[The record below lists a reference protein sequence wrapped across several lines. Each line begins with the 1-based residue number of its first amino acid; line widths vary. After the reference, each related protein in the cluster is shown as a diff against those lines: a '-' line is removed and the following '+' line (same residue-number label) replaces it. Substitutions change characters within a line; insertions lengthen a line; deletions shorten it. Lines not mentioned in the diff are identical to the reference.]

1 MVYGIVLPTLDV
13 IIFDCKATYN
23 GTPSVYM
30 LTPFRSSK
38 LDTSLQRG
46 VSIES
51 IHVRSYCLNCGSRS
65 NVVRNWSFFRSFQC
79 QKSAFLQCYWM
90 PPPRSWTCSNT
101 RSKKSFIF
109 LQTPWPMAWSLRTK
123 NTEGTHPD
131 DGNPT
136 GPTLTLDE
144 SSTGISLLTDLT
156 GHFSQA
162 SLQISSTDFTT
173 HMSCVNSKEFK
184 TSLAFITA
192 FITKKTRVIERYCQ
206 IQWWFNIEKPKIS
219 RPVVPFE
226 FFRKVEKKL
235 GEWRSACDAWPKIV
249 NVSLNTAAL
258 N

>member
-90 PPPRSWTCSNT
+90 PPQVLNMF
-101 RSKKSFIF
+101 KYKIQEIIYFF
-109 LQTPWPMAWSLRTK
+109 ANPMAHGLIIAHKKHRGDSSRWWQSHRTHIDLGWILHRHF
-123 NTEGTHPD
+123 TFDRFDRTFF
-131 DGNPT
+131 
-136 GPTLTLDE
+136 
-144 SSTGISLLTDLT
+144 TGILANFINWFYNSYELCK
-156 GHFSQA
+156 FKRIQN
-162 SLQISSTDFTT
+162 ISGI
-173 HMSCVNSKEFK
+173 HHCIHHQKN
-184 TSLAFITA
+184 
-192 FITKKTRVIERYCQ
+192 
-206 IQWWFNIEKPKIS
+206 
-219 RPVVPFE
+219 
-226 FFRKVEKKL
+226 
-235 GEWRSACDAWPKIV
+235 
-249 NVSLNTAAL
+249 
-258 N
+258 